1 MEKTNLFIRT
11 LPSDSLS
18 VVKSSATAV
27 FIPNQLF
34 SVTHDNLSL
43 HARVLHFIKLWKC
56 FIIGLLLVVMGGGNI
71 KGANRYS
78 VTTGNWDKISGN
90 NLYQMSEKLLI
101 YDMLG
106 RCLKAASCGPNTVS
120 TAQLETVSA
129 VYIINAVTDNA
140 RGTNKIIFLK

>member
-1 MEKTNLFIRT
+1 
-11 LPSDSLS
+11 
-18 VVKSSATAV
+18 
-27 FIPNQLF
+27 
-34 SVTHDNLSL
+34 
-43 HARVLHFIKLWKC
+43 
-56 FIIGLLLVVMGGGNI
+56 MGGGNI

-78 VTTGNWDKISGN
+78 VTTGNWDRISGN